1 MSHGSSWSMDHGQR
15 AWSFVPDS
23 QWMLAFVE
31 CVCGV
36 QSIETSDRGML
47 MGVDRVVHMLCC

>member
-1 MSHGSSWSMDHGQR
+1 MDHGQR